1 MDKLDVQLHDEV
13 SCPDLRVVRAIY
25 SFILYII
32 VTPND
37 DEHDE
42 S

>member
-1 MDKLDVQLHDEV
+1 MDKLDVQLQRGVV
-13 SCPDLRVVRAIY
+13 SWFEDSTSYL
-25 SFILYII
+25 FFLLYII